1 MFRIITLNHK
11 RHENTVWF
19 TGVTKEDFIQFM
31 QYVIDGCNAP
41 ETFILENVE
50 TGVTYD
56 AYKIA
61 TELYGLKKRT
71 FTERIKGA

>member
-1 MFRIITLNHK
+1 MFRIISLNYK
-11 RHENTVWF
+11 RRENTVWF

-31 QYVIDGCNAP
+31 QYAIDGMNNP
-41 ETFILENVE
+41 KMLILENIE

-71 FTERIKGA
+71 FAEKMRG